1 MSIVFAY
8 YLRALSGDM
17 LCMAKASVK
26 CALIERVKA
35 KNNSCPC
42 CKQGNFDD
50 FPNKGL
56 QQPLYGF
63 QVHCTNKEIDC
74 QWTGELMDLLKG
86 CKFTDI
92 NFSYCSVY
100 VTRNK
105 LLQHL
110 RMSFVTS
117 IHFDVSAATVM
128 SLPTIE
134 DVIQNHLQ
142 P

>member
-74 QWTGELMDLLKG
+74 QWTGELRLSTQQTFQPESEQG
-86 CKFTDI
+86 A
-92 NFSYCSVY
+92 
-100 VTRNK
+100 
-105 LLQHL
+105 HG
-110 RMSFVTS
+110 
-117 IHFDVSAATVM
+117 
-128 SLPTIE
+128 PTE
-134 DVIQNHLQ
+134 GL
-142 P
+142 